1 MLAELADIFWKN
13 WFFEFHRRLHSKTV
27 WKTFEKKFSEDSL
40 WAWQSWMTAFR
51 WAVCRAVF
59 DDGLWQCKF
68 GCLSWIPFNRRNL
81 WWPGATAHWK
91 VRSSKPGHRF
101 THSTE
106 IKHLLQL
113 HNVWMRDP
121 DTSATVMRTY
131 VTRRPPAPT
140 DSIHNYID
148 TYLNTPEA
156 LNRTVPGSNNR
167 ERIFNCQNSRLQSR
181 IVPKIRISSSM
192 HCWNGT
198 VWAPSASNLATIR
211 FCSTSEEGSR
221 KELQL
226 FMQFWSPVKV
236 RKIVRNSMALQHDQ
250 KNAPLNGPY
259 SQGAMRPKRFTAWQ
273 PWSLSAKRTWRVDHG
288 TLELKQPVISSMI
301 DPKTTLLSFMDSW
314 CLSSAS
320 TRKYIQ
326 FGRSWA
332 WLRKYR
338 RVDMHKTSAE
348 SENKAFHYLIC
359 RSKFGS
365 SFLIQT

>member
-1 MLAELADIFWKN
+1 MTRSNCPLKSPIQQARPPFHT
-13 WFFEFHRRLHSKTV
+13 FHRNQAPLAVAQRVDARSWH
-27 WKTFEKKFSEDSL
+27 FCNCHEDI
-40 WAWQSWMTAFR
+40 
-51 WAVCRAVF
+51 C
-59 DDGLWQCKF
+59 
-68 GCLSWIPFNRRNL
+68 
-81 WWPGATAHWK
+81 
-91 VRSSKPGHRF
+91 
-101 THSTE
+101 
-106 IKHLLQL
+106 
-113 HNVWMRDP
+113 
-121 DTSATVMRTY
+121 DTS
-131 VTRRPPAPT
+131 PT
-140 DSIHNYID
+140 SANDSIHNYID
-148 TYLNTPEA
+148 TYSNTLEA

-198 VWAPSASNLATIR
+198 VWAPSASNFATIR

-259 SQGAMRPKRFTAWQ
+259 GQGAMRPKRFTAWQ

-338 RVDMHKTSAE
+338 RVDMHKTMQLVLCRVRKQNVSR
-348 SENKAFHYLIC
+348 NLCDRWKAMRVWRVWLTIGGLRNPLGMAKCLGPDFRRKLWSLAC
-359 RSKFGS
+359 FRMVPGVFSLEELVEVLS
-365 SFLIQT
+365 WRW